1 MFNSKIKDSYL
12 LGVPWWMW
20 ILDIDHLEEGGAM

>member
-12 LGVPWWMW
+12 VGVPWWMW
-20 ILDIDHLEEGGAM
+20 FFDIDHLEEGVLC